1 MRKSVKLSLAASAT
15 AALTVASAY
24 SASAHI
30 SIRPVV
36 DASGSSVSALTAG
49 QAGTLNFRVG
59 HGCTEAETNIVD
71 PNTGKSLQ
79 GTKWGTH
86 VFSVTIPVVAQGTG
100 TTVPKVQYI
109 PGWKSTLTKDAVSG
123 AYTVTW
129 TAVSADFDVP
139 DGPEVTD
146 PAIAA
151 NQYADFGVAIKW
163 SAAAAGQ
170 TVFFPSKQTCVV
182 TVPGLVHSKTVKT
195 KVKGKTVAKKVTVT
209 DPSTQHLIYNDWSV
223 TDGSGADTV
232 PDDTEHNTAPSVV
245 VLKP

>member
-1 MRKSVKLSLAASAT
+1 MRKSVKLSLAASVA
-15 AALTVASAY
+15 AALTLASAY

-49 QAGTLNFRVG
+49 QSGTLNFRVG
-59 HGCTEAETNIVD
+59 HGCTEAEANIVD

-79 GTKWGTH
+79 GTMWGTH
-86 VFSVTIPVVAQGTG
+86 VFSVTIPVLAQGTG
-100 TTVPKVQYI
+100 TTVPKPQYV
-109 PGWKSTLTKDAVSG
+109 PGWKTSLTKDSATG

-129 TAVSADFDVP
+129 TAVSSDFDIP
-139 DGPEVTD
+139 DGPEVSD

-151 NQYADFGVAIKW
+151 KLYADFGVAIKW
-163 SAAAAGQ
+163 STAAAGQ
-170 TVFFPSKQTCVV
+170 TVFFPSKQTCAV
-182 TVPGLVHSKTVKT
+182 TVPGLVHTTTVKT
-195 KVKGKTVAKKVTVT
+195 KVKGKTVSKKVTVT
-209 DPSTQHLIYNDWSV
+209 DPATQHLIYNDWSV

>member
-1 MRKSVKLSLAASAT
+1 M
-15 AALTVASAY
+15 
-24 SASAHI
+24 
-30 SIRPVV
+30 
-36 DASGSSVSALTAG
+36 
-49 QAGTLNFRVG
+49 
-59 HGCTEAETNIVD
+59 
-71 PNTGKSLQ
+71 
-79 GTKWGTH
+79 
-86 VFSVTIPVVAQGTG
+86 AQGTG
-100 TTVPKVQYI
+100 TTVPKAQYL
-109 PGWKSTLTKDAVSG
+109 PGWKTSLSKDATTG

-129 TAVSADFDVP
+129 TAITAEFDIP
-139 DGPEVTD
+139 DGPAISGPAISD

-182 TVPGLVHSKTVKT
+182 TVPGLVHTKTVKT

-209 DPSTQHLIYNDWSV
+209 DAATQHLIYNDWSV

-232 PDDTEHNTAPSVV
+232 ADDTEHNTAPSVA

>member
-1 MRKSVKLSLAASAT
+1 MRKVTKIALAGASA
-15 AALTVASAY
+15 AALTLASAY

-59 HGCTEAETNIVD
+59 HGCTEAETTIVD
-71 PNTGKSLQ
+71 PNTGKSLE

-86 VFSVTIPVVAQGTG
+86 VFSVTIPVLAQGTG
-100 TTVPKVQYI
+100 TTVPKAQYV
-109 PGWKSTLTKDAVSG
+109 PGWKTSLTKDSATG

-129 TAVSADFDVP
+129 TAISSDFDIS
-139 DGPEVTD
+139 DGPEVSD

-151 NQYADFGVAIKW
+151 NLYADFGVAIKW
-163 SAAAAGQ
+163 SAAAGGQ

-195 KVKGKTVAKKVTVT
+195 KVKGRTIAKKVTVT
-209 DPSTQHLIYNDWSV
+209 DPGTQHLIYNDWSV

-232 PDDTEHNTAPSVV
+232 PDAIEHNTAPSVV
-245 VLKP
+245 VKP